1 MSDNNKPTEEQL
13 QAGSRAFETVC
24 SAIEELGL
32 KCDIDE
38 DEMRIH
44 LEVAGEDMPINI
56 MFFVHP
62 DREIVRMIS
71 PMPYIVPKE
80 RRLDMAVALTFVNT
94 RLINGSYDLDMKT
107 GNLRFRLV
115 ESYAGSELGTE
126 AIKYLIIIT
135 NMTEDDYNDKL
146 IMLNKNIINLKKFV
160 SLITAD
166 DEDEEEEGED

>member
-1 MSDNNKPTEEQL
+1 
-13 QAGSRAFETVC
+13 
-24 SAIEELGL
+24 
-32 KCDIDE
+32 
-38 DEMRIH
+38 
-44 LEVAGEDMPINI
+44 
-56 MFFVHP
+56 
-62 DREIVRMIS
+62 
-71 PMPYIVPKE
+71 
-80 RRLDMAVALTFVNT
+80 
-94 RLINGSYDLDMKT
+94 MKT